1 MSLVDDIECEQFL
14 RDKGLIS
21 NPGDLV
27 NYQTVCAGFDRRIS
41 GMVNYAMFGS
51 FTSIPRS
58 TPDISSW
65 QHLMVSIFLKYSSR
79 RRKQGLRK

>member
-41 GMVNYAMFGS
+41 GTVKNVKK
-51 FTSIPRS
+51 SIKIKVLTKIPNKYHIIFKWK
-58 TPDISSW
+58 ISE
-65 QHLMVSIFLKYSSR
+65 LLKKYR
-79 RRKQGLRK
+79 N

>member
-41 GMVNYAMFGS
+41 GMVNYAK
-51 FTSIPRS
+51 IYQ
-58 TPDISSW
+58 D
-65 QHLMVSIFLKYSSR
+65 
-79 RRKQGLRK
+79 

>member
-1 MSLVDDIECEQFL
+1 MVFKIQNKVRMSLVDDIECEQFL

-41 GMVNYAMFGS
+41 GMVTYAKNLSRLS
-51 FTSIPRS
+51 F
-58 TPDISSW
+58 
-65 QHLMVSIFLKYSSR
+65 
-79 RRKQGLRK
+79 